1 MVRPTLNVH
10 LGGAANEVVSSGV
23 CRLEGLERF
32 IADQA
37 SHYGFVGQDCTQL
50 ASAIQASDVLK
61 ALDQRSLETVVL
73 NAFDRVSKSHA
84 HAGAIDIARAKR
96 VEISHVLD
104 AAVHVTEQQGK
115 LMSPRPEMMEIL
127 KSRVAANDAEAVARA
142 STATPKKW
150 TNALTPERVN
160 GGIWLA
166 GAALSLLGTYSAAK
180 NSLTKDE
187 KGERH
192 FQWSQV
198 GVALIQASL
207 AAGCAYMG
215 VQSIRAGRA

>member
-1 MVRPTLNVH
+1 MYKPDDRAKAWLDEITARANH
-10 LGGAANEVVSSGV
+10 RDAISDNAIDAA
-23 CRLEGLERF
+23 
-32 IADQA
+32 D
-37 SHYGFVGQDCTQL
+37 
-50 ASAIQASDVLK
+50 K
-61 ALDQRSLETVVL
+61 
-73 NAFDRVSKSHA
+73 RVSA
-84 HAGAIDIARAKR
+84 MKR
-96 VEISHVLD
+96 FTQDV
-104 AAVHVTEQQGK
+104 K
-115 LMSPRPEMMEIL
+115 
-127 KSRVAANDAEAVARA
+127 
-142 STATPKKW
+142 
-150 TNALTPERVN
+150 NAPHENKVN